1 MDARSLVLLL
11 HVVCS
16 DVIVYPAT
24 PGLAPSDKFS
34 INVTQ
39 TGQEPNRL
47 FVYISTSDHRSS
59 PPREPPGRSMSW
71 TSFAFTG
78 APVTVEVHAPKDFH
92 NCLVRPSSYGYQCK
106 RTNPNT
112 ASFTVLH
119 NTRMMSIE
127 FDYDYGLG
135 VRDITDKLFVF
146 ADPPEVDVPS
156 PSDPYVLYY
165 GPGIHNFS
173 TSLTVGPE
181 IRQVYIAPG
190 AYIRGGFQLPH
201 GEVRMHGRGVIS
213 YENFVRRDERIG

>member
-16 DVIVYPAT
+16 DVIVYPAP

-39 TGQEPNRL
+39 TGQQPNRL

-106 RTNPNT
+106 RTPLVSGTSPTNSSSSPT
-112 ASFTVLH
+112 LQKSMFHPRLTP
-119 NTRMMSIE
+119 MSCIM
-127 FDYDYGLG
+127 GQG
-135 VRDITDKLFVF
+135 
-146 ADPPEVDVPS
+146 
-156 PSDPYVLYY
+156 
-165 GPGIHNFS
+165 S
-173 TSLTVGPE
+173 TTS
-181 IRQVYIAPG
+181 Q
-190 AYIRGGFQLPH
+190 H
-201 GEVRMHGRGVIS
+201 H
-213 YENFVRRDERIG
+213 